1 MKEQILN
8 FISNNEKHRSSGE
21 IIEAIELTCDMIKKG
36 MIEGSAIM
44 GEALLQA
51 NRALGKANGYTEYIR
66 QDFAVNLGLTKTA
79 VKYLVNE
86 LLKEEQ
92 IEVVKYENITFLR
105 IKK

>member
-1 MKEQILN
+1 MKEQILD
-8 FISNNEKHRSSGE
+8 FITNNEKHRSSDE
-21 IIEAIELTCDMIKKG
+21 IIEAIELTCDMIKKA
-36 MIEGSAIM
+36 MTEGSSAM
-44 GEALLQA
+44 GEALLQS

-66 QDFAVNLGLTKTA
+66 QDFAVKLGLTKTA

-105 IKK
+105 VKK

>member
-1 MKEQILN
+1 MKELILD
-8 FISNNEKHRSSGE
+8 FINNNEKHKSTNE
-21 IIEAIELTCDMIKKG
+21 VIEAVDLTCEMIKRE
-36 MIEGSAIM
+36 MTEGSSTM

-66 QDFAVNLGLTKTA
+66 QDFAIKLGLTKTA

>member
-1 MKEQILN
+1 MKEQILD
-8 FISNNEKHRSSGE
+8 FITNNEKHRSSDE
-21 IIEAIELTCDMIKKG
+21 IIEAIELTCDMIKRA
-36 MIEGSAIM
+36 MTEGSSVM
-44 GEALLQA
+44 GEALLQS

-66 QDFAVNLGLTKTA
+66 QDFAVKLGLTKTA

-105 IKK
+105 VKK